1 MRYQIKKSFI
11 GLGNIG
17 SPIARK
23 IGANNIL
30 QTWDACEL
38 TRTKFKNEI
47 KVSNSNFK
55 SINYEY
61 FNFDNIDTIFTCLP
75 NSKIVEQV
83 YEELKNKIKP
93 GTIWVDLTSGNPEQT
108 IKMNNKLRENN
119 IYFVDCAVSGG
130 PAGAEKA
137 TLTTMIGCENEE
149 TLETI
154 KPYLETFSN
163 NIIHVGKPG
172 SGHAVKA
179 INNALLAINLW
190 SSSEA
195 ISTLVKFGITPE
207 KALQAINNSSG
218 RSWVTQQRFPDH
230 ILTGTY
236 DYGFSLDL
244 LKKDVDTAKSI
255 CQEHSHMQ
263 NPTSFL
269 IHKQSELLAKAQDK
283 LEEGADH
290 VEIYKI
296 FE

>member
-1 MRYQIKKSFI
+1 MRVQIKKSFI

-17 SPIARK
+17 APIARK
-23 IGANNIL
+23 IGANHAI
-30 QTWDACEL
+30 QTWDACDL
-38 TRTKFKNEI
+38 TRDKFSNEI
-47 KVSNSNFK
+47 KLSDSNFK
-55 SINYEY
+55 DINYKY
-61 FNFDNIDTIFTCLP
+61 FNFQHIDTIFTCLP
-75 NSKIVEQV
+75 NSNIVEQV
-83 YEELKNKIKP
+83 YHDIKDKIKP
-93 GTIWVDLTSGNPEQT
+93 GTIWVDLTSGNPKQT
-108 IKMNNKLRENN
+108 INLHNKLKEQN
-119 IYFVDCAVSGG
+119 IYLIDCALSGG

-137 TLTTMIGCENEE
+137 TLTTMIGCENEK

-190 SSSEA
+190 SSSEGV
-195 ISTLVKFGITPE
+195 STLVKFGITPE
-207 KALQAINNSSG
+207 KALEAINSSSG

-230 ILTGTY
+230 IITGTY

-263 NPTSFL
+263 NPTTFL
-269 IHKQSELLAKAQDK
+269 IHKQSDLLAKAQDK
-283 LEEGADH
+283 LQDGADH
-290 VEIYKI
+290 VEIYKM